1 MVPWE
6 LAKVLS
12 VFQLLLRG
20 VTGVAV
26 SLLDSGSPAA
36 LGRDAW
42 EEDGEGGGER
52 TRNSCRP
59 GFRS

>member
-6 LAKVLS
+6 LAKVPS
-12 VFQLLLRG
+12 VFQFLLRG
-20 VTGVAV
+20 VTGVAI
-26 SLLDSGSPAA
+26 SPLDSGSPAA
-36 LGRDAW
+36 PGRDAW
-42 EEDGEGGGER
+42 EGDGEGGGER